1 MRQRRAAWV
10 AFGVVALALV
20 SGVAAESTTTS
31 SVSTTT
37 DVMAQVRVH
46 YSSKSFLSVH
56 ILLARH
62 RPKWLR
68 QNL

>member
-10 AFGVVALALV
+10 AFGVVALALF
-20 SGVAAESTTTS
+20 SGVAAESTATPS
-31 SVSTTT
+31 ISTTT

-46 YSSKSFLSVH
+46 CSSKSFPNVY

-62 RPKWLR
+62 RPK
-68 QNL
+68 